1 MQLVMAD
8 IALMAVIA
16 LIALMA
22 VIAVIALIALMA
34 VIALMALT
42 VSLPGSELDDK
53 LGDKAVA
60 VAVFGR
66 SAVSPKDF
74 LEVEAQ

>member
-22 VIAVIALIALMA
+22 VMAVIALIALMA

>member
-22 VIAVIALIALMA
+22 VIAL
-34 VIALMALT
+34 IALMALT

>member
-22 VIAVIALIALMA
+22 VMAVIALIALMA

-53 LGDKAVA
+53 LGDKTVA

>member
-1 MQLVMAD
+1 MQLVMAN

-22 VIAVIALIALMA
+22 VIAL
-34 VIALMALT
+34 IALMALT

>member
-1 MQLVMAD
+1 MQLVMAN

-22 VIAVIALIALMA
+22 I
-34 VIALMALT
+34 IALMALT

-53 LGDKAVA
+53 LGDKTVA

>member
-22 VIAVIALIALMA
+22 VMAVIAL
-34 VIALMALT
+34 IALMALT